1 MIDFEKRKEKSVLNS
16 QIHQEEYSLN
26 TEQSKFIYE
35 ISMNNNNQIKNI
47 QKEIHLLKTQMCEI
61 LNIFN
66 DKSVINKFK
75 KSNNKT
81 LIKEEKKIEED
92 NNIKEFINKEIK
104 LQLNNNME
112 ILNDKLNIF
121 NDEYKSELDNEIE
134 MMKNDLINHEKLIMS
149 LKNNKLDKVDFDE
162 NINIINNNFD
172 KINEKVLSF
181 QLEKK
186 ENDDDIKN
194 KNKNLN
200 LEIKDLKKIK
210 QELYADFEKINLKIL
225 NELKN
230 QAYDIK
236 SLYQELQSNTKDSI
250 KNPLT
255 TEEDISSEN
264 IYNNNKILNSI
275 YKIEKELEKKVNI
288 EHLNFALSAQS
299 KLNEAL
305 NSTCQICRMCWDS
318 EGILLNNKYILWSSQ
333 NINTALN
340 IFKWETN
347 SENILILQKGVY
359 KIVVGLIGLEYDKY
373 IKIYFNDYNKTEE
386 TFNDYDNN
394 DIRNL
399 NNINNIN
406 NNYYNTIEWNS
417 GNDKGNIIFIEKYF
431 ACVENTEIKVCLIDN
446 ENNNKDIS
454 EEAFLELNK
463 II

>member
-16 QIHQEEYSLN
+16 QIHQEECLLN

-47 QKEIHLLKTQMCEI
+47 QKEIHILKTQMCDI

-75 KSNNKT
+75 NKNNKT
-81 LIKEEKKIEED
+81 LVKEEKKIDDD
-92 NNIKEFINKEIK
+92 NNIKEFIIKEIK
-104 LQLNNNME
+104 TQLNNNME
-112 ILNDKLNIF
+112 ILNNKLNIF

-134 MMKNDLINHEKLIMS
+134 MMKNELINHEKLIMS

-172 KINEKVLSF
+172 KINEKVLSL

-194 KNKNLN
+194 KNKNSN

-210 QELYADFEKINLKIL
+210 QEIYADFEKINLKIL

-250 KNPLT
+250 KNALT
-255 TEEDISSEN
+255 TEDDISSDN

-359 KIVVGLIGLEYDKY
+359 KIVVGLIGLENDKY
-373 IKIYFNDYNKTEE
+373 IKIYFNDYNKNEE
-386 TFNDYDNN
+386 TINDYENN

-399 NNINNIN
+399 NN

-417 GNDKGNIIFIEKYF
+417 GNEKGNVIFIEKYF
-431 ACVENTEIKVCLIDN
+431 ACVENTEIKIWLVDIENDN
-446 ENNNKDIS
+446 NDIS
-454 EEAFLELNK
+454 EEAFLELKK

>member
-16 QIHQEEYSLN
+16 QIHQEECLLN

-47 QKEIHLLKTQMCEI
+47 QKEIHILKTQMCDI

-75 KSNNKT
+75 NKNNKT
-81 LIKEEKKIEED
+81 LVKEEKKIDDD
-92 NNIKEFINKEIK
+92 NNIKEFIIKEIK
-104 LQLNNNME
+104 TQLNDNME
-112 ILNDKLNIF
+112 ILNNKLNIF

-134 MMKNDLINHEKLIMS
+134 MMKNELINHEKLIMS

-172 KINEKVLSF
+172 KINEKVLSL

-194 KNKNLN
+194 KNKNSN

-210 QELYADFEKINLKIL
+210 QEIYADFEKINLKIL

-250 KNPLT
+250 KNALT
-255 TEEDISSEN
+255 TEDDISSDN

-359 KIVVGLIGLEYDKY
+359 KIVVGLIGLENDKY
-373 IKIYFNDYNKTEE
+373 IKIYFNDYNKNEE
-386 TFNDYDNN
+386 TINDYENN

-399 NNINNIN
+399 NN

-417 GNDKGNIIFIEKYF
+417 GNEKGNVIFIEKYF
-431 ACVENTEIKVCLIDN
+431 ACVENTEIKVCLIDT

>member
-16 QIHQEEYSLN
+16 QIHQEECLLN

-47 QKEIHLLKTQMCEI
+47 QKEIHILKTQMCDI

-75 KSNNKT
+75 NKNNKT
-81 LIKEEKKIEED
+81 LVKEEKKIDDD
-92 NNIKEFINKEIK
+92 NNIKEYIIKEIK
-104 LQLNNNME
+104 TQLNDNME
-112 ILNDKLNIF
+112 ILNNKLNIF

-134 MMKNDLINHEKLIMS
+134 MMKNELINHEKLIMS

-172 KINEKVLSF
+172 KINEKVLSL

-194 KNKNLN
+194 KNKNSN

-210 QELYADFEKINLKIL
+210 QEIYADFEKINLKIL

-250 KNPLT
+250 KNALT
-255 TEEDISSEN
+255 TEDDISSDN

-305 NSTCQICRMCWDS
+305 NSTCQICRICWDS

-359 KIVVGLIGLEYDKY
+359 KIVVGLIGLENDKY
-373 IKIYFNDYNKTEE
+373 IKIYFNDYNKNEE
-386 TFNDYDNN
+386 TINDYENN

-399 NNINNIN
+399 NN

-417 GNDKGNIIFIEKYF
+417 GNEKGNVIFIEKYF
-431 ACVENTEIKVCLIDN
+431 ACVENTEIKVCLIDT

>member
-16 QIHQEEYSLN
+16 QIHQEECLLN

-47 QKEIHLLKTQMCEI
+47 QKEIHILKTQMCDI

-75 KSNNKT
+75 NKNNKT
-81 LIKEEKKIEED
+81 LVKEEKKIDDD
-92 NNIKEFINKEIK
+92 NNIKEYIIKEIK
-104 LQLNNNME
+104 TRLNDNME
-112 ILNDKLNIF
+112 ILNNKLNIF

-134 MMKNDLINHEKLIMS
+134 MMKNELINHEKLIMS

-172 KINEKVLSF
+172 KINEKVLSL

-194 KNKNLN
+194 KNKNSN

-210 QELYADFEKINLKIL
+210 QEIYADFEKINLKIL

-250 KNPLT
+250 KNALT
-255 TEEDISSEN
+255 TEDDISSDN

-359 KIVVGLIGLEYDKY
+359 KIVVGLIGLENDKY
-373 IKIYFNDYNKTEE
+373 IKIYFNDYNKNEE
-386 TFNDYDNN
+386 TINDYENN

-399 NNINNIN
+399 NN

-417 GNDKGNIIFIEKYF
+417 GNEKGNVIFIEKYF
-431 ACVENTEIKVCLIDN
+431 ACVENTEIKVCLIDT

>member
-16 QIHQEEYSLN
+16 QIHQEECLLN

-47 QKEIHLLKTQMCEI
+47 QKEIHILKTQMCDI

-75 KSNNKT
+75 NKNNKT
-81 LIKEEKKIEED
+81 LVKEEKKIDDD
-92 NNIKEFINKEIK
+92 NNIKEFIIKEIK
-104 LQLNNNME
+104 TQLSNNME
-112 ILNDKLNIF
+112 ILNNKLNIF

-134 MMKNDLINHEKLIMS
+134 MMKNELINHEKLIMS

-172 KINEKVLSF
+172 KINEKVLSL

-194 KNKNLN
+194 KNKNSN

-210 QELYADFEKINLKIL
+210 QEIYADFEKINLKIL

-250 KNPLT
+250 KNALT
-255 TEEDISSEN
+255 IEDDISSDN

-359 KIVVGLIGLEYDKY
+359 KIVVGLIGLENDKY
-373 IKIYFNDYNKTEE
+373 IKIYFNDYNKNEE
-386 TFNDYDNN
+386 TINDYENN

-399 NNINNIN
+399 NY

-417 GNDKGNIIFIEKYF
+417 GNEKGNVIFIEKYF
-431 ACVENTEIKVCLIDN
+431 ACVENTEIKVCLIDT

>member
-16 QIHQEEYSLN
+16 QIHQEECLLN

-47 QKEIHLLKTQMCEI
+47 QKEIHILKTQMCDI

-75 KSNNKT
+75 NKNNKT
-81 LIKEEKKIEED
+81 LVKEEKKIDDD
-92 NNIKEFINKEIK
+92 NNIKEFIIKEIK
-104 LQLNNNME
+104 TQLNDNME
-112 ILNDKLNIF
+112 ILNNKLNIF

-134 MMKNDLINHEKLIMS
+134 MMKNELINHEKLIMS

-172 KINEKVLSF
+172 KINEKVLSL

-194 KNKNLN
+194 KNKNSN

-210 QELYADFEKINLKIL
+210 QEIYADFEKINLKIL

-250 KNPLT
+250 KNALT
-255 TEEDISSEN
+255 TEDDISSDN

-359 KIVVGLIGLEYDKY
+359 KIVVGLIGLENDKY
-373 IKIYFNDYNKTEE
+373 IKIYFNDYNKNEE
-386 TFNDYDNN
+386 TINDYENN
-394 DIRNL
+394 DIRN
-399 NNINNIN
+399 INN

-417 GNDKGNIIFIEKYF
+417 GNEKGNVIFIEKYF
-431 ACVENTEIKVCLIDN
+431 ACVENTEIKVCLIDT

>member
-16 QIHQEEYSLN
+16 QIHQEECLLN

-47 QKEIHLLKTQMCEI
+47 QKEIHILKTQMCDI

-75 KSNNKT
+75 NKNNKT
-81 LIKEEKKIEED
+81 LVKEEKKIDDD
-92 NNIKEFINKEIK
+92 NNIKEFIIKEIK
-104 LQLNNNME
+104 TQLNDNME
-112 ILNDKLNIF
+112 ILNNKLNIF

-134 MMKNDLINHEKLIMS
+134 MMKNELINHEKLIMS

-172 KINEKVLSF
+172 KINEKVLSL

-194 KNKNLN
+194 KNKNSN

-210 QELYADFEKINLKIL
+210 QEIYADFEKINLKIL

-250 KNPLT
+250 KNALT
-255 TEEDISSEN
+255 TEDDISSDN

-359 KIVVGLIGLEYDKY
+359 KIVVGLIGLENDKY
-373 IKIYFNDYNKTEE
+373 IKIYFNDYNKNEE
-386 TFNDYDNN
+386 TINDYENN

-399 NNINNIN
+399 NN
-406 NNYYNTIEWNS
+406 NNYYNSIEWNS
-417 GNDKGNIIFIEKYF
+417 GNEKGNVIFIEKYF
-431 ACVENTEIKVCLIDN
+431 ACVENTEIKVCLIDT

>member
-16 QIHQEEYSLN
+16 QIHQEECLLN

-47 QKEIHLLKTQMCEI
+47 QKEIHILKTQMCDI

-75 KSNNKT
+75 NKNNKT
-81 LIKEEKKIEED
+81 LVKEEKKIDDD
-92 NNIKEFINKEIK
+92 NNIKEFIIKEIK
-104 LQLNNNME
+104 TQLNDNME
-112 ILNDKLNIF
+112 ILNNKLNIF

-134 MMKNDLINHEKLIMS
+134 MMKNELINHEKLIMS

-172 KINEKVLSF
+172 KINEKVLSL

-194 KNKNLN
+194 KNKNSN

-210 QELYADFEKINLKIL
+210 QEIYADFEKINLKIL

-250 KNPLT
+250 KNALT
-255 TEEDISSEN
+255 TEDDISSDN

-305 NSTCQICRMCWDS
+305 NSTCQIFRMCWDS

-359 KIVVGLIGLEYDKY
+359 KIVVGLIGLENDKY
-373 IKIYFNDYNKTEE
+373 IKIYFNDYNKNEE
-386 TFNDYDNN
+386 TINDYENN

-399 NNINNIN
+399 NNN
-406 NNYYNTIEWNS
+406 NNYYYNTIEWNS

-431 ACVENTEIKVCLIDN
+431 ACVENTEIKVCLIDT

>member
-1 MIDFEKRKEKSVLNS
+1 
-16 QIHQEEYSLN
+16 
-26 TEQSKFIYE
+26 
-35 ISMNNNNQIKNI
+35 MNNNNQIKNI
-47 QKEIHLLKTQMCEI
+47 QKEIHILKTQMCDI

-75 KSNNKT
+75 NKNNKT
-81 LIKEEKKIEED
+81 LVKEEKKIDDD
-92 NNIKEFINKEIK
+92 NNIKEFIIKEIK
-104 LQLNNNME
+104 TQLNDNME
-112 ILNDKLNIF
+112 ILNNKLNIF

-134 MMKNDLINHEKLIMS
+134 MMKNELINHEKLIMS

-172 KINEKVLSF
+172 KINEKVLSL

-194 KNKNLN
+194 KNKNSN
-200 LEIKDLKKIK
+200 LEIKELKKIK
-210 QELYADFEKINLKIL
+210 QEIYADFEKINLKIL

-250 KNPLT
+250 KNALT
-255 TEEDISSEN
+255 TEDDISSDN

-359 KIVVGLIGLEYDKY
+359 KIVVGLIGLENDKY
-373 IKIYFNDYNKTEE
+373 IKIYFNDYNKNEE
-386 TFNDYDNN
+386 TINDYENN

-399 NNINNIN
+399 NN

-417 GNDKGNIIFIEKYF
+417 GNEKGNVIFIEKYF
-431 ACVENTEIKVCLIDN
+431 ACVENTEIKVCLIDT

>member
-16 QIHQEEYSLN
+16 QIHQEECLLN

-47 QKEIHLLKTQMCEI
+47 QKEIHILKTQMCDI

-75 KSNNKT
+75 NKNNKT
-81 LIKEEKKIEED
+81 LVKEEKKIDDD
-92 NNIKEFINKEIK
+92 NNIKEFIIKEIK
-104 LQLNNNME
+104 TQLNDNME
-112 ILNDKLNIF
+112 ILNNKLNIF

-134 MMKNDLINHEKLIMS
+134 MMKNELINHEKLIMS

-172 KINEKVLSF
+172 KINEKVLSL

-194 KNKNLN
+194 KNKNSN

-210 QELYADFEKINLKIL
+210 QEIYSDFEKINLKIL

-250 KNPLT
+250 KNALT
-255 TEEDISSEN
+255 TEDDISSDN
-264 IYNNNKILNSI
+264 INNNNKILNSI

-359 KIVVGLIGLEYDKY
+359 KIVVGLIGLENDKY
-373 IKIYFNDYNKTEE
+373 IKIYFNDYNKNEE
-386 TFNDYDNN
+386 TINDYENN

-399 NNINNIN
+399 NN

-417 GNDKGNIIFIEKYF
+417 GNEKGNVIFIEKYF
-431 ACVENTEIKVCLIDN
+431 ACVENTEIKVCLIDT

>member
-16 QIHQEEYSLN
+16 QIHQEECLLN

-47 QKEIHLLKTQMCEI
+47 QKEIHILKTQMCDI

-75 KSNNKT
+75 NKNNKT
-81 LIKEEKKIEED
+81 LVKEEKKIDDD
-92 NNIKEFINKEIK
+92 NNIKEFIIKEIK
-104 LQLNNNME
+104 TQLNDNME
-112 ILNDKLNIF
+112 ILNNKLNIF

-134 MMKNDLINHEKLIMS
+134 MMKNELINHEKLIMS

-172 KINEKVLSF
+172 KINEKVLSL

-194 KNKNLN
+194 KNKNSN

-210 QELYADFEKINLKIL
+210 QEIYADFEKINLKIL

-250 KNPLT
+250 KNALT
-255 TEEDISSEN
+255 TEDDISSDN

-359 KIVVGLIGLEYDKY
+359 KIVVGLIGLENDKY
-373 IKIYFNDYNKTEE
+373 IKIYFNDYNKNEE
-386 TFNDYDNN
+386 TINDYENN

-399 NNINNIN
+399 NNN
-406 NNYYNTIEWNS
+406 NNYYYNTIEWNYR
-417 GNDKGNIIFIEKYF
+417 NEKGNVIFIEKYF
-431 ACVENTEIKVCLIDN
+431 ACVENTEIKVCLIDT

>member
-16 QIHQEEYSLN
+16 QIHQEECLLN

-47 QKEIHLLKTQMCEI
+47 QKEIHILKTQMCDI

-75 KSNNKT
+75 NKNNKT
-81 LIKEEKKIEED
+81 LVKEEKKIDDD
-92 NNIKEFINKEIK
+92 NNIKEFIIKEIK
-104 LQLNNNME
+104 TQLNNNME
-112 ILNDKLNIF
+112 ILNNKLNIF

-134 MMKNDLINHEKLIMS
+134 MMKNELINHEKLIMS

-172 KINEKVLSF
+172 KINEKVLSL

-194 KNKNLN
+194 KNKNSN

-210 QELYADFEKINLKIL
+210 QEIYSDFEKINLKIL

-250 KNPLT
+250 KNALT
-255 TEEDISSEN
+255 TEDDISSDN

-359 KIVVGLIGLEYDKY
+359 KIVVGLIGLENDKY
-373 IKIYFNDYNKTEE
+373 IKIYFNDYNKNEE
-386 TFNDYDNN
+386 TINDYENN

-399 NNINNIN
+399 NN

-417 GNDKGNIIFIEKYF
+417 GNEKGNVIFIEKYF
-431 ACVENTEIKVCLIDN
+431 ACVENTEIKVCLIDT

>member
-16 QIHQEEYSLN
+16 QIHQEECLLN

-47 QKEIHLLKTQMCEI
+47 QKEIHILKTQMCDI

-75 KSNNKT
+75 NKNNKT
-81 LIKEEKKIEED
+81 LVKEEKKIDDD
-92 NNIKEFINKEIK
+92 NNIKEYIIKEIK
-104 LQLNNNME
+104 TRLNDNME
-112 ILNDKLNIF
+112 ILNNKLNIF

-134 MMKNDLINHEKLIMS
+134 MMKNELINHEKLIMS

-172 KINEKVLSF
+172 KINEKVLSL

-194 KNKNLN
+194 KNKNSN

-210 QELYADFEKINLKIL
+210 QEIYADFEKINLKIL

-250 KNPLT
+250 KNALT
-255 TEEDISSEN
+255 TENDISSDN

-359 KIVVGLIGLEYDKY
+359 KIVVGLIGLENDKY
-373 IKIYFNDYNKTEE
+373 IKIYFNDYNKNEE
-386 TFNDYDNN
+386 TINDYENN

-399 NNINNIN
+399 NN

-417 GNDKGNIIFIEKYF
+417 GNEKGNVIFIEKYF
-431 ACVENTEIKVCLIDN
+431 ACVENTEIKVCLIDT

>member
-16 QIHQEEYSLN
+16 QIHQEECLLN

-47 QKEIHLLKTQMCEI
+47 QKEIHILKTQMCDI

-75 KSNNKT
+75 NKINKT
-81 LIKEEKKIEED
+81 LVKEEKKIDDD
-92 NNIKEFINKEIK
+92 NNIKEFIIKEIK
-104 LQLNNNME
+104 TQLNDNME
-112 ILNDKLNIF
+112 ILNNKLNIF

-134 MMKNDLINHEKLIMS
+134 MMKNELINHEKLIMS

-172 KINEKVLSF
+172 KINEKVLSL

-194 KNKNLN
+194 KNKNSN

-210 QELYADFEKINLKIL
+210 QEIYADFEKINLKIL

-250 KNPLT
+250 KNALT
-255 TEEDISSEN
+255 TEDDISSDN

-359 KIVVGLIGLEYDKY
+359 KIVVGLIGLENDKY
-373 IKIYFNDYNKTEE
+373 IKIYFNDYNKNEE
-386 TFNDYDNN
+386 TINDYENN

-399 NNINNIN
+399 NN

-417 GNDKGNIIFIEKYF
+417 GNEKGNVIFIEKYF
-431 ACVENTEIKVCLIDN
+431 ACVENTEIKVCLIDT

>member
-16 QIHQEEYSLN
+16 QIHQEECLLN

-47 QKEIHLLKTQMCEI
+47 QKEIHILKTQMCDI

-75 KSNNKT
+75 NKNNKT
-81 LIKEEKKIEED
+81 LVKEEKKIDDD
-92 NNIKEFINKEIK
+92 NNIKEFIIKEIK
-104 LQLNNNME
+104 TQLNDNME
-112 ILNDKLNIF
+112 ILNNKLNIF

-134 MMKNDLINHEKLIMS
+134 MMKNELINHEKLIMS

-172 KINEKVLSF
+172 KINEKVLSL

-194 KNKNLN
+194 KNKNSN

-210 QELYADFEKINLKIL
+210 QEIYADFEKINLKIL

-250 KNPLT
+250 KNALT
-255 TEEDISSEN
+255 TEDGISSDN

-359 KIVVGLIGLEYDKY
+359 KIVVGLIGLENDKY
-373 IKIYFNDYNKTEE
+373 IKIYFNDYNKNEE
-386 TFNDYDNN
+386 TINDYENN

-399 NNINNIN
+399 NN

-417 GNDKGNIIFIEKYF
+417 GNEKGNVIFIEKYF
-431 ACVENTEIKVCLIDN
+431 ACVENTEIKVCLIDT
-446 ENNNKDIS
+446 ENNNNDIS

>member
-16 QIHQEEYSLN
+16 QIHQEECLLN
-26 TEQSKFIYE
+26 TERSKFIYE

-47 QKEIHLLKTQMCEI
+47 QKEIHILKTQMCDI

-75 KSNNKT
+75 NKNNKT
-81 LIKEEKKIEED
+81 LVKEEKKIDDD
-92 NNIKEFINKEIK
+92 NNIKEFIIKEIK
-104 LQLNNNME
+104 TQLNDNME
-112 ILNDKLNIF
+112 ILNNKLNIF

-134 MMKNDLINHEKLIMS
+134 MMKNELINHEKLIMS

-172 KINEKVLSF
+172 KINEKVLSL

-194 KNKNLN
+194 KNKNSN

-210 QELYADFEKINLKIL
+210 QEIYADFEKINLKIL

-250 KNPLT
+250 KNALT
-255 TEEDISSEN
+255 TEDDISSDN

-359 KIVVGLIGLEYDKY
+359 KIVVGLIGLENDKY
-373 IKIYFNDYNKTEE
+373 IKIYFNDYNKNEE
-386 TFNDYDNN
+386 TINDYENN

-399 NNINNIN
+399 NNN
-406 NNYYNTIEWNS
+406 NNYYYNTIEWNS
-417 GNDKGNIIFIEKYF
+417 GNEKGNVIFIEKYF
-431 ACVENTEIKVCLIDN
+431 ACVENTEIKVCLIDT

>member
-16 QIHQEEYSLN
+16 QIHQEECLLN

-47 QKEIHLLKTQMCEI
+47 QKEIHILKTQMCDI

-75 KSNNKT
+75 NKNNKT
-81 LIKEEKKIEED
+81 LVKEEKKIDDD
-92 NNIKEFINKEIK
+92 NNIKEFIIKEIK
-104 LQLNNNME
+104 TQLNDNME
-112 ILNDKLNIF
+112 ILNNKLNIF

-134 MMKNDLINHEKLIMS
+134 MMKNELINHEKLIMS

-172 KINEKVLSF
+172 KINEKVLSL

-194 KNKNLN
+194 KNKNSN

-210 QELYADFEKINLKIL
+210 QEIYADFEKINLKIL

-250 KNPLT
+250 KNALT
-255 TEEDISSEN
+255 TEDDISSDN

-359 KIVVGLIGLEYDKY
+359 KIVVGLIGLENDKY
-373 IKIYFNDYNKTEE
+373 IKIYFNDYNKNEE
-386 TFNDYDNN
+386 TINDYENN

-399 NNINNIN
+399 NK

-417 GNDKGNIIFIEKYF
+417 GNEKGNVIFIEKYF
-431 ACVENTEIKVCLIDN
+431 ACVENTEIKVCLIDT

>member
-16 QIHQEEYSLN
+16 QIHQEECLLN

-47 QKEIHLLKTQMCEI
+47 QKEIHILKTQMCDI

-75 KSNNKT
+75 NKNNKT
-81 LIKEEKKIEED
+81 LVKEEKKIDDD
-92 NNIKEFINKEIK
+92 NNIKEFIIKEIK
-104 LQLNNNME
+104 TQLNDNME
-112 ILNDKLNIF
+112 ILNNKLNIF

-134 MMKNDLINHEKLIMS
+134 MMKNELINHEKLIMS

-172 KINEKVLSF
+172 KINEKVLSL

-194 KNKNLN
+194 KNKNSN

-210 QELYADFEKINLKIL
+210 QEIYADFEKINLKIL

-250 KNPLT
+250 KNALT
-255 TEEDISSEN
+255 TEDDISSDN

-359 KIVVGLIGLEYDKY
+359 KIVVGLIGLENDKY
-373 IKIYFNDYNKTEE
+373 IKIYFNDYNKNEE
-386 TFNDYDNN
+386 TINDYENN

-399 NNINNIN
+399 NN

-417 GNDKGNIIFIEKYF
+417 GNEKGNVIFIEKYF
-431 ACVENTEIKVCLIDN
+431 ACVENTEIKVCLIDT
-446 ENNNKDIS
+446 ENNNNDIS

>member
-16 QIHQEEYSLN
+16 QIHQEECLLN

-47 QKEIHLLKTQMCEI
+47 QKEIHILKTQMCDI

-75 KSNNKT
+75 NKNNKT
-81 LIKEEKKIEED
+81 LVKEEKKIDDD
-92 NNIKEFINKEIK
+92 NIIKEFIIKEIK
-104 LQLNNNME
+104 KQLNDNME
-112 ILNDKLNIF
+112 ILNNKLNIF

-134 MMKNDLINHEKLIMS
+134 MMKNELINHEKLIMS

-172 KINEKVLSF
+172 KINEKVLSL

-194 KNKNLN
+194 KNKNSN
-200 LEIKDLKKIK
+200 LEIKELKKIK
-210 QELYADFEKINLKIL
+210 QEIYADFEKINLKIL

-250 KNPLT
+250 KNALT
-255 TEEDISSEN
+255 TEDDISSDN

-359 KIVVGLIGLEYDKY
+359 KIVVGLIGLENDKY
-373 IKIYFNDYNKTEE
+373 IKIYFNDYNKNEE
-386 TFNDYDNN
+386 TINDYENN

-399 NNINNIN
+399 NN

-417 GNDKGNIIFIEKYF
+417 GNEKGNVIFIEKYF
-431 ACVENTEIKVCLIDN
+431 ACVENTEIKVCLIDT

>member
-16 QIHQEEYSLN
+16 QIHQEECLLN

-47 QKEIHLLKTQMCEI
+47 QKEIHILKTQMCDI

-75 KSNNKT
+75 NKNNKT
-81 LIKEEKKIEED
+81 LVKEEKKIDDD
-92 NNIKEFINKEIK
+92 NNIKEYIIKEIK
-104 LQLNNNME
+104 TQLNDNME
-112 ILNDKLNIF
+112 ILNNKLNIF

-134 MMKNDLINHEKLIMS
+134 MMKNELINHEKLIMS

-172 KINEKVLSF
+172 KINEKVLSL

-194 KNKNLN
+194 KNKNSN

-210 QELYADFEKINLKIL
+210 QEIYADFEKINLKIL

-250 KNPLT
+250 KNALT
-255 TEEDISSEN
+255 TEDDISSDN

-359 KIVVGLIGLEYDKY
+359 KIVVGLIGLENDKY
-373 IKIYFNDYNKTEE
+373 IKIYFNDYNKNEE
-386 TFNDYDNN
+386 TINDYENN

-399 NNINNIN
+399 NN

-417 GNDKGNIIFIEKYF
+417 GNEKGNVIFIEKYF
-431 ACVENTEIKVCLIDN
+431 ACVENTEIKVCLIDA

>member
-16 QIHQEEYSLN
+16 QIHQEECLLN

-47 QKEIHLLKTQMCEI
+47 QKEIHILKTQMCDI

-75 KSNNKT
+75 NKNNKT
-81 LIKEEKKIEED
+81 LVKEEKKIDDD
-92 NNIKEFINKEIK
+92 NNIKEFIIKEIK
-104 LQLNNNME
+104 TQLNDNME
-112 ILNDKLNIF
+112 ILNNKLNIF

-134 MMKNDLINHEKLIMS
+134 MMKNELINHEKLIMS

-172 KINEKVLSF
+172 KINEKVLSL

-194 KNKNLN
+194 KNKNSN
-200 LEIKDLKKIK
+200 LEIKELKKIK
-210 QELYADFEKINLKIL
+210 QEIYADFEKINLKIL

-250 KNPLT
+250 KNALT
-255 TEEDISSEN
+255 TEDDISSDN

-359 KIVVGLIGLEYDKY
+359 KIVVGLIGLENDKY
-373 IKIYFNDYNKTEE
+373 IKIYFNDYNKNEE
-386 TFNDYDNN
+386 TINDYENN

-399 NNINNIN
+399 NN

-417 GNDKGNIIFIEKYF
+417 GNEKGNVIFIEKYF
-431 ACVENTEIKVCLIDN
+431 ACVENTEIKVCLIDT